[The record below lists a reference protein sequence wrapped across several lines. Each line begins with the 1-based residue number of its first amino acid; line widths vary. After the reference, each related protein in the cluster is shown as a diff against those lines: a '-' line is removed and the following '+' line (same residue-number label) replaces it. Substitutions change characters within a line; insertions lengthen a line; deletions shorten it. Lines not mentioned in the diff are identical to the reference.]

1 MQNFT
6 LFHPIQSGKLFVW
19 CSTHISRSNTLYFIS
34 IAVCFRYIHTYPG
47 LSILHTFVISVD
59 MRQLTAKNKDCIT
72 PNSLFV
78 CLLFVCL
85 FVYLFICLFIYIKAV
100 NSSPEETKIPG
111 INEKTVDVGSRMNSV
126 RSHFCWYEAAHSQE

>member
-1 MQNFT
+1 
-6 LFHPIQSGKLFVW
+6 
-19 CSTHISRSNTLYFIS
+19 
-34 IAVCFRYIHTYPG
+34 
-47 LSILHTFVISVD
+47 

-100 NSSPEETKIPG
+100 NSSPEGTKLPEIS
-111 INEKTVDVGSRMNSV
+111 EKTVDVGSRMSSGQRPEFIHSV
-126 RSHFCWYEAAHSQE
+126 ENAINFAKITFSTFPVNLSSLSLKLAEI